1 MIPVIKIRR
10 NIDCWGAER
19 FPVERK
25 ENGQGE
31 QLQTIYPHLLI
42 WEAKHMIFQ
51 NADRVVYFGNQ

>member
-19 FPVERK
+19 FSVERK

-31 QLQTIYPHLLI
+31 QLQTIYPQRRYF
-42 WEAKHMIFQ
+42 KHAHFIPIVGVGKRG
-51 NADRVVYFGNQ
+51 AY